1 MKNAFYFTLKALL
14 VLKIIK
20 FLYRLFAHVKNDLIR
35 KIRLISEFM
44 TSKPGYQTIE
54 TQILNNISRSKAK
67 QAMKFGQL
75 IEYNMRNIFREK
87 SYAKCVR
94 ETISRSFSSLISK
107 LSMSLDQQS
116 KVLYKFVFIVCKVAD
131 YRKIFKLRCR
141 AFAFPSYKTFK
152 KKLLPYSLHN

>member
-44 TSKPGYQTIE
+44 TSKPGNQTIE

-87 SYAKCVR
+87 SYTKCVR
-94 ETISRSFSSLISK
+94 ETISRSFSSLSSK
-107 LSMSLDQQS
+107 LSMSLDQ
-116 KVLYKFVFIVCKVAD
+116 
-131 YRKIFKLRCR
+131 
-141 AFAFPSYKTFK
+141 
-152 KKLLPYSLHN
+152 